1 MDDKLDDKS
10 CFVRRHYA
18 ASGTFNLNDVRWA
31 MGIVRARAVW
41 ITRSTTGTSFP
52 ALIPLLDLV
61 PHRPGSGG
69 SMKLGVDNV
78 VTVTSG
84 KTFTGGSEPSREVF
98 IDRETN
104 ATDADLLLAH
114 HALAPGTNPHNA
126 VRMRLPGTEI
136 SRVGVIRKIEL
147 LRSWRKEMAMP
158 PRGSDLWRG
167 AKGLGLYGDGDED
180 ELSAMEDTKKK
191 KRGRKRAIAALAAK
205 EGGGGSMTIEEEL
218 MLTNEAFDPKEAA
231 EKAAARIGVDLSLV
245 DDDDDDDDEAY
256 ALYSAP
262 DPNLPG
268 GDDPSFDHHRKSL
281 ARLAV
286 RLSHLFPYPYRQSN

>member
-1 MDDKLDDKS
+1 
-10 CFVRRHYA
+10 
-18 ASGTFNLNDVRWA
+18 

-41 ITRSTTGTSFP
+41 ITRSTTGTTFP
-52 ALIPLLDLV
+52 ALIPLLDLI

-84 KTFTGGSEPSREVF
+84 KTFTGGKTFEVF

-180 ELSAMEDTKKK
+180 EVRVRPATTKQSPS
-191 KRGRKRAIAALAAK
+191 RTRI
-205 EGGGGSMTIEEEL
+205 
-218 MLTNEAFDPKEAA
+218 PK
-231 EKAAARIGVDLSLV
+231 
-245 DDDDDDDDEAY
+245 Y
-256 ALYSAP
+256 H
-262 DPNLPG
+262 PNTTQIVNRRP
-268 GDDPSFDHHRKSL
+268 HH
-281 ARLAV
+281 
-286 RLSHLFPYPYRQSN
+286 

>member
-10 CFVRRHYA
+10 CFVHRHYA

-41 ITRSTTGTSFP
+41 ITRSTTGTTFP
-52 ALIPLLDLV
+52 ALIPLLDLI

-84 KTFTGGSEPSREVF
+84 KTFTGGKTFEVF

-147 LRSWRKEMAMP
+147 LRSWRKEVSYFNFCMGNFIDEECFVFRWRCRPGAVTCGAALKASVCTATATRTSSVRWRTRRRRNAGVNAPSRRSP
-158 PRGSDLWRG
+158 PR
-167 AKGLGLYGDGDED
+167 
-180 ELSAMEDTKKK
+180 
-191 KRGRKRAIAALAAK
+191 
-205 EGGGGSMTIEEEL
+205 
-218 MLTNEAFDPKEAA
+218 
-231 EKAAARIGVDLSLV
+231 KAAA
-245 DDDDDDDDEAY
+245 
-256 ALYSAP
+256 AP
-262 DPNLPG
+262 
-268 GDDPSFDHHRKSL
+268 
-281 ARLAV
+281 
-286 RLSHLFPYPYRQSN
+286 

>member
-10 CFVRRHYA
+10 CFVHRHYA

-41 ITRSTTGTSFP
+41 ITRSTTGTTFP
-52 ALIPLLDLV
+52 ALIPLLDLI

-84 KTFTGGSEPSREVF
+84 KTFTGGKTFEVF

-147 LRSWRKEMAMP
+147 LR
-158 PRGSDLWRG
+158 
-167 AKGLGLYGDGDED
+167 
-180 ELSAMEDTKKK
+180 
-191 KRGRKRAIAALAAK
+191 
-205 EGGGGSMTIEEEL
+205 
-218 MLTNEAFDPKEAA
+218 
-231 EKAAARIGVDLSLV
+231 
-245 DDDDDDDDEAY
+245 
-256 ALYSAP
+256 
-262 DPNLPG
+262 
-268 GDDPSFDHHRKSL
+268 
-281 ARLAV
+281 
-286 RLSHLFPYPYRQSN
+286 

>member
-1 MDDKLDDKS
+1 
-10 CFVRRHYA
+10 
-18 ASGTFNLNDVRWA
+18 

-41 ITRSTTGTSFP
+41 ITRSTTGTTFP
-52 ALIPLLDLV
+52 ALIPLLDLI

-84 KTFTGGSEPSREVF
+84 KTFTGGKTFEVF

-114 HALAPGTNPHNA
+114 HALAPGTNPNNA

-147 LRSWRKEMAMP
+147 LRSWRKEVSYFNFCMGNCNDVVFYFQMAMP

-205 EGGGGSMTIEEEL
+205 EGGGGSMTIEVSFYFHFIYVRTIR
-218 MLTNEAFDPKEAA
+218 LTNPDVFC
-231 EKAAARIGVDLSLV
+231 LSLT
-245 DDDDDDDDEAY
+245 
-256 ALYSAP
+256 
-262 DPNLPG
+262 G
-268 GDDPSFDHHRKSL
+268 GTHAHERS
-281 ARLAV
+281 V
-286 RLSHLFPYPYRQSN
+286 RPEGSRGEGCGADRR

>member
-1 MDDKLDDKS
+1 MDDKLNDKS
-10 CFVRRHYA
+10 CFVYRHYA
-18 ASGTFNLNDVRWA
+18 ASGTFNMNDVRWA

-41 ITRSTTGTSFP
+41 ISRSTTGTTFP
-52 ALIPLLDLV
+52 ALIPLLDLI

-78 VTVTSG
+78 VTVSSG
-84 KTFTGGSEPSREVF
+84 KTFTGGKTFEVF

-205 EGGGGSMTIEEEL
+205 EGGGGSMTIEVSFYFYLYLRTGNQTDEPRRVL
-218 MLTNEAFDPKEAA
+218 FALTGGTHAHE
-231 EKAAARIGVDLSLV
+231 RGV
-245 DDDDDDDDEAY
+245 
-256 ALYSAP
+256 
-262 DPNLPG
+262 
-268 GDDPSFDHHRKSL
+268 
-281 ARLAV
+281 
-286 RLSHLFPYPYRQSN
+286 